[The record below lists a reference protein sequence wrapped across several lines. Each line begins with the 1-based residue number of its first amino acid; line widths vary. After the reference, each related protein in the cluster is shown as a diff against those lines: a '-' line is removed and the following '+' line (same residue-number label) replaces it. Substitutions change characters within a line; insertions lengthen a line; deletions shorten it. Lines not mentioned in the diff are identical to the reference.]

1 MVKITARY
9 QDNYE
14 YEVEKQLK
22 TKTDALKFLENELL
36 LGILQMMTPGTA
48 YSIIKGIDKVT
59 VITTYPNGE
68 TSRTEYYIEEY

>member
-1 MVKITARY
+1 MVKIMARY

-36 LGILQMMTPGTA
+36 LGILQMMTPGTTC
-48 YSIIKGIDKVT
+48 SIIKGIDNVMV
-59 VITTYPNGE
+59 VITYANGE
-68 TSRTEYYIEEY
+68 TEHTEYRIEEY